1 MTRQEALS
9 ACFKRYRIFTMNNR
23 TITLCAI
30 NKDNSRYNTYV
41 YVGISICNP
50 NDKYDPK
57 LGRNIAYARANYY
70 NKTGKSRHIFK
81 RYGDTMLTGMIEAY
95 LRECE
100 MKIREEPSKYI
111 KSLS

>member
-9 ACFKRYRIFTMNNR
+9 TCSKRYKVFTMNGR
-23 TITLCAI
+23 TITLCAVNHNY
-30 NKDNSRYNTYV
+30 NKSHSYI

-50 NDKYDPK
+50 NDTCNPK

-70 NKTGKSRHIFK
+70 EQKGKIRHTFR
-81 RYGDTMLTGMIEAY
+81 RYGDTMLTGMVEAY

-100 MKIREEPSKYI
+100 MKIRENPSKYV

>member
-9 ACFKRYRIFTMNNR
+9 LCVKRYKVFTMNNR

-30 NKDNSRYNTYV
+30 QNGGLTSYTYV
-41 YVGISICNP
+41 GMSICNP
-50 NDKYDPK
+50 NDTSNPK

-70 NKTGKSRHIFK
+70 EENGKRKHTFR
-81 RYGDTMLTGMIEAY
+81 RYGDTMLTGMVDAY
-95 LRECE
+95 LKECE
-100 MKIREEPSKYI
+100 MKIRENPSEYI